1 MSRDTQAHINDTQ
14 AHMKQETASTPPFPP
29 YTRMYLAADAGGL
42 VGGRPVRDL
51 ERCEVLLCDVP
62 AVCVCLLCKVNV
74 HHIKRYVWYC
84 CTVYHI

>member
-62 AVCVCLLCKVNV
+62 AVFVCVYSAKSMY
-74 HHIKRYVWYC
+74 I
-84 CTVYHI
+84 I